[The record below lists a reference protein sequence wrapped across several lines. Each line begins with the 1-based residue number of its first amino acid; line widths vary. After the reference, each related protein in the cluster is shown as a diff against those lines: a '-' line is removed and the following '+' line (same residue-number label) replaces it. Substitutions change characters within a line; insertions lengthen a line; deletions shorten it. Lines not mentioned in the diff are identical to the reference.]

1 MLDDADADA
10 DADVENVDDAVK
22 DATPF
27 FWDLG
32 QSSMEALALD
42 GSDSEPHSGAGVSR
56 SLVDLI
62 DRGDCVGAEEEECA
76 RFTLSFQCAHTQYF
90 P

>member
-1 MLDDADADA
+1 
-10 DADVENVDDAVK
+10 
-22 DATPF
+22 
-27 FWDLG
+27 
-32 QSSMEALALD
+32 MEALALD
-42 GSDSEPHSGAGVSR
+42 GSDSEPHSGAGVAR